1 MPEGKASY
9 VSQYE
14 AQKDRPKKKKKLK
27 DAGVLTP
34 AQKKLPKD
42 LQDKIIKSKQGGK

>member
-1 MPEGKASY
+1 MPSHYG
-9 VSQYE
+9 
-14 AQKDRPKKKKKLK
+14 DKKKKGLK

-42 LQDKIIKSKQGGK
+42 LQDKIIKSKKGKGGK

>member
-1 MPEGKASY
+1 MPQGKGTY
-9 VSQYE
+9 GSQ
-14 AQKDRPKKKKKLK
+14 KGRPKKLK

-42 LQDKIIKSKQGGK
+42 LQKKIIAKKAKDGANANM